1 MESSGCLEPEVN
13 GGNQFTVENLEGIEK
28 QREVNYLAIYKFV

>member
-1 MESSGCLEPEVN
+1 MN
-13 GGNQFTVENLEGIEK
+13 GGNQFTVETLENIDE